1 MAASKAIEQ
10 YLERLTRAVLK
21 ATKTAMERVPMELS
35 AYVLDYMDKGDP
47 VVKAPAQG
55 RRKTKAGNL
64 YYSQTNDTKRLRTL
78 YGNLTRALIP
88 GEAGNVSEVSVDG
101 GTFTVNYSIDVN
113 TKVRAGTR
121 TTSLIYAQLHELG
134 TGGQKKRPYLKPGIA
149 EYLKDKAG
157 FPALIR
163 ELETDII
170 DEIS

>member
-1 MAASKAIEQ
+1 MAANKAIAQ

-21 ATKTAMERVPMELS
+21 ATKTAMERVPMELY
-35 AYVLDYMDKGDP
+35 AYVAVNLEENEP
-47 VVKAPAQG
+47 IVKAPEKG
-55 RRKTKAGNL
+55 RRKTKANNIYFTSTNTGN
-64 YYSQTNDTKRLRTL
+64 TLRTL

-101 GTFTVNYSIDVN
+101 GTFTVNYSVDVN

-163 ELETDII
+163 ELETDIL
-170 DEIS
+170 DEMN